1 MRAITGDGTYSGS
14 GLLYSTSSGSLY
26 GLRNGTAYTYSSS
39 CYGTR
44 PVVVLKAGILT
55 SESKDEQ
62 FLGQT
67 CWTVYESE

>member
-1 MRAITGDGTYSGS
+1 METIR
-14 GLLYSTSSGSLY
+14 GLVYFTVHHRVVYIACG
-26 GLRNGTAYTYSSS
+26 NGTAYTYASS

-55 SESKDEQ
+55 SESKDKQ